1 MNAITKVD
9 SKGECV
15 AQVTTLLSK
24 AEQLEGEPRVTQEEI
39 QALEAQVSAQ
49 GSAVAE
55 AKAVSPL
62 HQRCGF
68 CRSDI
73 MDSHY
78 EYGI

>member
-1 MNAITKVD
+1 MQSK
-9 SKGECV
+9 KGELQREFV

-24 AEQLEGEPRVTQEEI
+24 AEQMEGEPRVTQEEI

-62 HQRCGF
+62 QQKFGF
-68 CRSDI
+68 CKSDN
-73 MDSHY
+73 
-78 EYGI
+78 